1 MNDKMNVTLE
11 IKAVS
16 GREFEGHGS
25 VFNNIDLGGDIVM
38 PGAFAKSLADH
49 EAAGSLPQMFWMHQA
64 DQVPGVWT
72 AMKEDSKGLYVKGEL
87 VKTPLGDEMHTL
99 LNRKAVRGL
108 SIGYQVKDAEY
119 DKQTGAYRLKEID
132 LWEVSLVSLA
142 MNPLAQVESMKSRLS
157 GDGEYVP
164 TEREFER
171 LLREAGCSR
180 KVATTLVAK
189 LYDSPSR
196 GILDDD
202 VEDPEAAELLKS
214 IQALTDSTWSE
225 VFRA

>member
-1 MNDKMNVTLE
+1 MNDTMNITLE

-25 VFNNIDLGGDIVM
+25 VFNNVDLGGDIVM

-49 EAAGSLPQMFWMHQA
+49 ESAGSLPQMFWMHRA

-142 MNPLAQVESMKSRLS
+142 MNPLAQVEAMKSRLS

-180 KVATTLVAK
+180 KVAATLVAK
-189 LYDSPSR
+189 LYDTPSR

-202 VEDPEAAELLKS
+202 VDPEAAEVLKS
-214 IQALTDSTWSE
+214 LQALTESTWTE